1 MAATIVSHGHN
12 SCTTVATPAVQ
23 PAVHPSKPRG
33 SVYEIITDRIIKQ
46 LESGVAPWRKPWS
59 AKLPVNLISQKS
71 YRGLN
76 VLTLA
81 SQGYPSRFWLTFNQ
95 ANRLGGRIRKG
106 EHSSPVIYWNVGEER
121 EYTTRDGETRVSKP
135 FLLRYS
141 SVFNLSQTEGIDL
154 PASALQEARTN
165 NPIEDCE
172 RIVAGMPSRP
182 TLEQSDR
189 AWYAPSRDV
198 VGMPSIG
205 LFRSSE
211 EYYSTFFHEL
221 THSTGH
227 KSRLGREGFESVQ
240 AFGSESYSRE
250 ELIAECSAAMLC
262 GVTGIENRVIENS
275 AAYLKTWIERLKG
288 DSRLIVTAASAAQ
301 KAADY
306 IQGTQPMHDDG
317 GAV

>member
-1 MAATIVSHGHN
+1 MATHSLNH
-12 SCTTVATPAVQ
+12 SCTTVVGPPFQ
-23 PAVHPSKPRG
+23 PR
-33 SVYEIITDRIIKQ
+33 SVYEIITARILAE
-46 LESGVAPWRKPWS
+46 LERGVVPWRKPWS
-59 AKLPVNLISQKS
+59 AKLPVNLLSQKP

-76 VLTLA
+76 VLTLG

-95 ANRLGGRIRKG
+95 ANKLGGKIRRG
-106 EHSSPVIYWNVGEER
+106 EHSSPVIYWNVGQER
-121 EYTTRDGETRVSKP
+121 EYTTREGETRVSKP

-141 SVFNLSQTEGIDL
+141 NVFNLSQAEGIDL

-172 RIVAGMPSRP
+172 QLVAGMPNKP
-182 TLEQSDR
+182 AFEQSDK

-227 KSRLGREGFESVQ
+227 KSRLGRDGFESVQ
-240 AFGSESYSRE
+240 SFGSESYSKE
-250 ELIAECSAAMLC
+250 ELVAEVGAAMLC
-262 GVTGIENRVIENS
+262 GVTGIENRTLENS
-275 AAYLKTWIERLKG
+275 AAYLKTWIERLRS

-306 IQGTQPMHDDG
+306 IIGEHGKAHDDG
-317 GAV
+317 GAA

>member
-1 MAATIVSHGHN
+1 VN
-12 SCTTVATPAVQ
+12 
-23 PAVHPSKPRG
+23 
-33 SVYEIITDRIIKQ
+33 VYEIITDRIIKQ

-59 AKLPVNLISQKS
+59 AKLPVNLMSQKP

-95 ANRLGGRIRKG
+95 ANKLGGKIRKG
-106 EHSSPVIYWNVGEER
+106 EKSSPVIYWNIGEER
-121 EYTTRDGETRVSKP
+121 EYTTRDGQTRTSKP

-141 SVFNLSQTEGIDL
+141 NVFNLSQTEGINL
-154 PASALQEARTN
+154 TASALQEARTN

-172 RIVAGMPSRP
+172 QIVATMPNRP
-182 TLEQSDR
+182 AFEQSDK
-189 AWYAPSRDV
+189 AWYAPGRDV

-227 KSRLGREGFESVQ
+227 ASRIGRDGFESIQ
-240 AFGSESYSRE
+240 SFGSESYCRE
-250 ELIAECSAAMLC
+250 ELVAEMGAAMLC
-262 GVTGIENRVIENS
+262 GVTGIENRTIKNS
-275 AAYLKTWIERLKG
+275 VAYLRTWIERLKS

-306 IQGTQPMHDDG
+306 ILGKIQTESE
-317 GAV
+317 AE